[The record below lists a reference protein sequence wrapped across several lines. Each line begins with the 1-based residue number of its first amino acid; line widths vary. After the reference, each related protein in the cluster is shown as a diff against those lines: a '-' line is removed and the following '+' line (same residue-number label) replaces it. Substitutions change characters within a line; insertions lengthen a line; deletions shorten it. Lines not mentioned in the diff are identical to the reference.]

1 MCAPLCRCRS
11 NGRAALQDV
20 MGEGWDSWD
29 SRNWIHLE
37 AWEEERGEGERK
49 EEQKQEKEPS
59 KHASKASRPAILY

>member
-1 MCAPLCRCRS
+1 
-11 NGRAALQDV
+11 
-20 MGEGWDSWD
+20 MGEGWDLWD